1 MVEPADRRIVEPA
14 QEPEVEPEPRN
25 RPRTGVFRRGDVP
38 AATHARWL
46 AGMINKQRQN
56 VATPPPSA
64 AAHLPHAALAAP
76 VVGDASTRLSSDTL
90 PPAAAGVGDASTTAR
105 TQPSSTLPPAQ
116 PPPMQPA
123 E

>member
-1 MVEPADRRIVEPA
+1 MEPA
-14 QEPEVEPEPRN
+14 QEPEAEPEPRN

-56 VATPPPSA
+56 WVATPPPSA
-64 AAHLPHAALAAP
+64 AAHLPHAALHAVFTAASP
-76 VVGDASTRLSSDTL
+76 PLSSDTL

-123 E
+123 A